1 MTPPLTGYRYYITC
15 NSVVIGH
22 MVEKKPQWG
31 VPLMNQWIANENMW
45 LRRVA
50 ILHQLNLKI
59 ATDHQR
65 LFQFCLSRAHEEE
78 FFIRKA
84 IGWALRQYAR
94 TDPVAVKKFVEDHR
108 TELSNL
114 SIKEALKHIH

>member
-1 MTPPLTGYRYYITC
+1 
-15 NSVVIGH
+15 
-22 MVEKKPQWG
+22 MVEKRPQWG
-31 VPLMNQWIANENMW
+31 VPLMNQWITNENLW

-50 ILHQLNLKI
+50 ILHQLNLKT

-65 LFQFCLSRAHEEE
+65 LFQFCLSRAHEDE
-78 FFIRKA
+78 FFILKA